1 MKYLNFEIKKNMFG
15 NNNMMQ
21 KLQQMQEQAEKSKE
35 KLNQII
41 VESEAGGNL
50 INIEMNGN
58 RVLKSIS
65 INTELKEMDKE
76 DLEDLLVVALNRA
89 LTKANEVNE
98 KEMANSAKGLF
109 PGM

>member
-1 MKYLNFEIKKNMFG
+1 MFG

-21 KLQQMQEQAEKSKE
+21 KLQQMQEQAEKSKD
-35 KLNQII
+35 KLNQIT

-58 RVLKSIS
+58 RVLKKVT
-65 INTELKEMDKE
+65 INTDLKEMDKE

-89 LTKANEVNE
+89 LTKANDVNE

>member
-1 MKYLNFEIKKNMFG
+1 MFG

-35 KLNQII
+35 KLNQVI

-58 RVLKSIS
+58 RVLKKVS

-89 LTKANEVNE
+89 LTKVNEVNE